1 MQHISTGRLHMMVI
15 YSTPFVDQETRAY
28 TNIINLCDN
37 MNEPVQQKSRL
48 HFPIRYMSMKKRE
61 VGTYPFCKFI

>member
-1 MQHISTGRLHMMVI
+1 MMVI
-15 YSTPFVDQETRAY
+15 YSTSFVDKETRAY

-48 HFPIRYMSMKKRE
+48 HFPIRYMFMKKHKVE
-61 VGTYPFCKFI
+61 TYPCCKFIT